1 MSAAAHRPDNRV
13 FHYAVL
19 VSIALHGLLFTFP
32 TKDASRRSAAAPAPI
47 VARLVE
53 PAPAPAVPPKPEA
66 ARVEEPQRPVVKRV
80 PSPKAPAPKALPEP
94 APEAAPAEPAPA
106 APAETGT
113 APAASA
119 APPPADAIDADDL
132 ARFRMQVIEAAM
144 KFKRYPRA
152 AQENNWVGRVDV
164 RVTFAADGRA
174 SIVVVRSSGHE
185 ILDKQALDTITRAL
199 VPVPPA
205 LRGRAFALEIPVIYN
220 LNDNP
225 SG

>member
-13 FHYAVL
+13 FHYAML
-19 VSIALHGLLFTFP
+19 GSIVLHGLLFTFSM
-32 TKDASRRSAAAPAPI
+32 KDASRRSAAAPAPI

-53 PAPAPAVPPKPEA
+53 PAPPKPEA
-66 ARVEEPQRPVVKRV
+66 PRVEEPRRPVVKRV

-106 APAETGT
+106 APAVTGT

-164 RVTFAADGRA
+164 RVTFRADGRA

-185 ILDKQALDTITRAL
+185 ILDRQALDTITRAL
-199 VPVPPA
+199 GPVPPA